1 MCVTT
6 HSLYGV
12 RCRVVRYRTRGRIV
26 GGSLYGFVRSG
37 RRLLLRLGHVDRN
50 RSSLPGWSVLS
61 PGSFFLLGVSGRIC
75 WNNPEVRIDT
85 GHGSVGC
92 SPWPAACSVVWAGVR
107 FDRNWLCTLQTSNGN
122 LLRSLSRR
130 QVQCDR
136 RRRVLTMP
144 SWRVR

>member
-37 RRLLLRLGHVDRN
+37 RWLLLRLGHVDRH
-50 RSSLPGWSVLS
+50 RSSLPGWSVLF
-61 PGSFFLLGVSGRIC
+61 PGSFLLLGVSGRIC
-75 WNNPEVRIDT
+75 WNKPEVRIDA
-85 GHGSVGC
+85 GHGVWAAVPGT
-92 SPWPAACSVVWAGVR
+92 AACSVVWAGVR
-107 FDRNWLCTLQTSNGN
+107 FDRNRLCTLQTSNGN

-136 RRRVLTMP
+136 CRRVLTMP